1 MSACYQGETN
11 ESFTA
16 REIFTCFPHNI
27 TQKRKGKSLSL
38 LYMNHKFC
46 GNVTVDVN
54 FISLHLV
61 QSRE

>member
-38 LYMNHKFC
+38 LYESQVLWKCNS
-46 GNVTVDVN
+46 G
-54 FISLHLV
+54 
-61 QSRE
+61 R